1 MENKSHAL
9 AAGIFV
15 IVVAALVAAL
25 ALWLTRDNA
34 SYQLYELTSSDSVSG
49 LQPQAAVRY
58 KGVAVGKVLDV
69 GFDPDVT
76 GNVLIRIAVNEEA
89 PISPTTFASLGY
101 QGVTGLAHILL
112 DDDDKPNPP
121 QILGENGIPRLP
133 LKPSPFG
140 QLADQAPAIL
150 EKVQEATTRLNQ
162 LMGDDNQAKVSAALG
177 NISQAAADI
186 SALARTV
193 DTSVST
199 RLNPALA
206 SIPPLAKDASSTL
219 RTLQQAGQQAV
230 AVTTDIGNVVQTL
243 SQPGGAVDNLTRS
256 SQSLAHAA
264 GVMTA
269 TTLPRINRA
278 ADEARTTIQQWGR
291 MAGGVQDNPQMF
303 IYGNGVIPPGPG
315 ESGFTAPAMPISA
328 IAAP

>member
-25 ALWLTRDNA
+25 ALWLTRDHA
-34 SYQLYELTSSDSVSG
+34 SYQLYELTSGDSVSG

-121 QILGENGIPRLP
+121 QTLGESGMPRLP
-133 LKPSPFG
+133 LRPSPFG

-162 LMGDDNQAKVSAALG
+162 LMGDENQAKVSAALG
-177 NISQAAADI
+177 NISQAASDI
-186 SALARTV
+186 STLARTV
-193 DTSVST
+193 DHSVGT
-199 RLNPALA
+199 HLNPALA

-219 RTLQQAGQQAV
+219 LTLQQAGEQAIS
-230 AVTTDIGNVVQTL
+230 VTKGIGEVVQTL
-243 SQPGGAVDNLTRS
+243 SQPGGAVDNLSRS
-256 SQSLAHAA
+256 TQSLAQAA
-264 GVMTA
+264 QTMSS

-278 ADEARTTIQQWGR
+278 ADEARSAIQQWGR

-315 ESGFTAPAMPISA
+315 ELGFTVPAASISA
-328 IAAP
+328 TVAP